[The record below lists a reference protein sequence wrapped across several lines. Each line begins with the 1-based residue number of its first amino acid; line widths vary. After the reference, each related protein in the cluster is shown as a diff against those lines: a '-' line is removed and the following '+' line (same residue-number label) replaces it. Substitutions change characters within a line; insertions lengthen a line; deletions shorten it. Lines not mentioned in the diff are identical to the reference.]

1 VTRPRERTVTPA
13 DYFAAAFDLLA
24 EGGVGALTTTD
35 VCARLGVTTGSLYHH
50 FASGAAFYEAF
61 IDHWENT
68 VSPALRRRVDRAGNP
83 TERVEALFQTAASGN
98 HNAEKAIRAW
108 ANSDPMVAAA
118 QRRVDKA
125 RELHLTKAY
134 LAAGIPAAH
143 AATLARIGF
152 AILIGSQQLDAAID
166 RDRLSDSLNEYRR
179 WVLSYIPDAS
189 TASTPRR

>member
-1 VTRPRERTVTPA
+1 MTNARSKAARNERLKPA
-13 DYFAAAFDLLA
+13 DYFAAAFDLLS

-68 VSPALRRRVDRAGNP
+68 VSPALRGRIDRAADP
-83 TERVEALFQTAASGN
+83 MDRVELLFQLAATGN

-108 ANSDPMVAAA
+108 SNSDPMVAAA

-125 RELHLTKAY
+125 RELHLTNAY
-134 LAAGIPAAH
+134 VAAGIPAEH
-143 AATLARIGF
+143 AATLAHIGF
-152 AILIGSQQLDAAID
+152 TILIGSQQLDAAID
-166 RDRLSDSLNEYRR
+166 RARLSDSLDEYRS
-179 WVLSYIPDAS
+179 WVLSYVPA
-189 TASTPRR
+189 R